1 MLALLRK
8 LFRRKIQVPQFDI
21 EKAVGHYL
29 LTLPRCTNRVLV
41 ISRSYQDKSFNY
53 EMIVNTA
60 SLAAWAEKLD
70 IGSRGSNDPGKAAW
84 KTWSLWLRLADLT
97 DDTVSIPP
105 LILFEVISKYQ
116 ETFLE
121 MQGTEVFC
129 HECSKMIEMPIQKI
143 TEEKYN
149 VMRDEWHCPNGH
161 CLYQKVT
168 EIYCSGRGF
177 PMDYLEYE
185 ENDLS
190 VPSFL
195 RKKPG

>member
-29 LTLPRCTNRVLV
+29 LTLPRCSNRVLV
-41 ISRSYQDKSFNY
+41 ISRSYQDKRFNY

-60 SLAAWAEKLD
+60 SLAAWAEELD

-97 DDTVSIPP
+97 DETVSIPP

-116 ETFLE
+116 ETFL
-121 MQGTEVFC
+121 
-129 HECSKMIEMPIQKI
+129 
-143 TEEKYN
+143 
-149 VMRDEWHCPNGH
+149 
-161 CLYQKVT
+161 
-168 EIYCSGRGF
+168 
-177 PMDYLEYE
+177 
-185 ENDLS
+185 
-190 VPSFL
+190 
-195 RKKPG
+195 